1 MPAEADGA
9 FVSQPA
15 DGGIQV
21 TIGQA
26 GDTFQF
32 LITPLAIVAKG
43 LEYQMS
49 ATADADSIHELKVF
63 LLRFDKFLLG
73 YNNELQKRFYL
84 RGGIT

>member
-9 FVSQPA
+9 FVGEPS
-15 DGGIQV
+15 DSGIKV
-21 TIGQA
+21 AIGQSC
-26 GDTFQF
+26 GMFQF
-32 LITPLAIVAKG
+32 AICPFVVVAKG

>member
-26 GDTFQF
+26 GDTFQI
-32 LITPLAIVAKG
+32 LITPFAIVAKRSKNKVG
-43 LEYQMS
+43 I
-49 ATADADSIHELKVF
+49 AGNGKSIHGLKCF
-63 LLRFDKFLLG
+63 SL
-73 YNNELQKRFYL
+73 
-84 RGGIT
+84 